1 MKLNKLVGLGL
12 TIMLGLG
19 VIGCSNT
26 VVEDGLSSATVEGS
40 VVEEPKNNFDDYNIL
55 TIGEIEIDNTPEYSG
70 DTYVDLKCK
79 VTNNSDKMLSSA
91 TISFALYDE
100 EGVLLDTR
108 VGGVYESIPA
118 NSSFYVETIYDQ
130 SEFDAKEIKII
141 SYDYNIGE
149 AWYQIDLQGKV
160 AEVWE

>member
-12 TIMLGLG
+12 VVVFGLG
-19 VIGCSNT
+19 VVGCGNE
-26 VVEDGLSSATVEGS
+26 VVENELSSVTIEENII
-40 VVEEPKNNFDDYNIL
+40 EEPKNNFDDYNIL
-55 TIGEIEIDNTPEYSG
+55 TIGELEIDNTPEYSG

-91 TISFALYDE
+91 TVTFALYDE
-100 EGVLLDTR
+100 DGVLLETR
-108 VGGVYESIPA
+108 SGGVYESIPA
-118 NSSFYVETIYDQ
+118 NSSFYVDSIYDQ
-130 SEFDAKEIKII
+130 AEINVKEIKII

-149 AWYQIDLQGKV
+149 AWYQIDLQSKV